1 MGGLGVPIFSKISDR
16 EYGNSVSA
24 SKQLSSNILDQISHL
39 QFDTRT
45 YNNTKNN
52 IVKKRLEE
60 HQKVLEDLREKMS
73 NDQLRANELSQQ
85 KGASSWLGCLP
96 LKREGFSLNK
106 REFYDGVRLRY
117 RWTPK
122 YMPST
127 CICGKRFDVDHA
139 ISCQKGGFIHRRHD
153 ELKELIGHIAGD
165 LYCDVE
171 IEPNL
176 LPMTGE
182 TLHHSA
188 NKQPDARLDISIRG
202 FWQRGERAFADVRIF
217 NPFAQTHLN
226 QKLEKCFSNNEK
238 EKKRAYG
245 QRVIEVEHGS
255 FTPLVFSSY
264 GGHGRETDRFLSVL
278 AEKLSTKKDI
288 SYGETVAWLR
298 TKISFCLLRSA
309 ILCVRGSRC
318 AKKVIVDTDNIELTC
333 SEGRIE

>member
-1 MGGLGVPIFSKISDR
+1 M
-16 EYGNSVSA
+16 
-24 SKQLSSNILDQISHL
+24 
-39 QFDTRT
+39 
-45 YNNTKNN
+45 
-52 IVKKRLEE
+52 
-60 HQKVLEDLREKMS
+60 
-73 NDQLRANELSQQ
+73 
-85 KGASSWLGCLP
+85 
-96 LKREGFSLNK
+96 
-106 REFYDGVRLRY
+106 
-117 RWTPK
+117 
-122 YMPST
+122 
-127 CICGKRFDVDHA
+127 
-139 ISCQKGGFIHRRHD
+139 
-153 ELKELIGHIAGD
+153 KELIGHIAGY

-188 NKQPDARLDISIRG
+188 KQQPDARLDISVRG
-202 FWQRGERAFADVRIF
+202 FWQREERAFADVKIF
-217 NPFAQTHLN
+217 NPFAPTHLN

-264 GGHGRETDRFLSVL
+264 GGQGRETDRFLSVL
-278 AEKLSTKKDI
+278 AEKLSKKKDI

-298 TKISFCLLRSA
+298 TKMSFCLLRSA

-318 AKKVIVDTDNIELTC
+318 AKKVVIDTDNIELTC